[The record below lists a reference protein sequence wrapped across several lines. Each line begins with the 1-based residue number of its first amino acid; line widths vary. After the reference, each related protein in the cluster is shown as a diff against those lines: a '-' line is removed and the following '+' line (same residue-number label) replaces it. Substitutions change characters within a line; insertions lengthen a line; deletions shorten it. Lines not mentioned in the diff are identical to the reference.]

1 MRENIDIMINGN
13 ENSKSEIVYNNII
26 QDLNKDE
33 QINYLKSKVILLE
46 MEMKNKMIALLLLLI
61 SIVGFSAGIYFLML
75 DFYVLGSLIIFFTFI
90 GIMIRFYLMYK
101 SVLKVTHSMEFD
113 KVEHLRKILNMKL
126 K

>member
-1 MRENIDIMINGN
+1 MKDNIDIIINGN

-46 MEMKNKMIALLLLLI
+46 LEMKNKMIALLLLLI
-61 SIVGFSAGIYFLML
+61 STIGFLAGIYFLVL
-75 DFYVLGSLIIFFTFI
+75 DLYILGTCVIFLTFI
-90 GIMIRFYLMYK
+90 GVIIRFYLMYK

-113 KVEHLRKILNMKL
+113 KIEHLRKILNMKL